1 MKIKGVD
8 LGTGPR
14 AAAVITG
21 GVDTRVVKKALKAG
35 ADLIEVR
42 VDTFEKRSP
51 GDLTR
56 AFERLTEAT
65 SGNVPLILTV
75 RSQREGGKA
84 KIPDAERLEIF
95 NTLMPFADMV
105 DIELSS
111 GRILKNV
118 LDSAKRARKKT
129 IVSYHNFRSTP
140 QTYRLREIVARARN
154 SGADVVKIAA
164 RADNVAAMKRLAGLL
179 VESKNL
185 IVVGMGGFAAPSRVL
200 FPYLGSLV
208 TYGSVGEKT
217 APGQLDMKT
226 LKDQFRLLGGG

>member
-1 MKIKGVD
+1 MKIKGIE
-8 LGTGPR
+8 LGAAPR

-21 GVDTRVVKKALKAG
+21 GVDSRAVKKALKAG
-35 ADLIEVR
+35 ADLLEVR

-51 GDLTR
+51 GELTA
-56 AFERLTEAT
+56 AFERLLRAT
-65 SGNVPLILTV
+65 SGSTPVILTV
-75 RSQREGGKA
+75 RSAREGGKV
-84 KIPDAERLEIF
+84 KIPDPERLEIF
-95 NTLMPFADMV
+95 NALMPFADMV

-118 LDSAKRARKKT
+118 IDSAKRARRKT

-164 RADNVAAMKRLAGLL
+164 RAENVQSMKRLAGLL

-185 IVVGMGGFAAPSRVL
+185 IVIGMGGFAAPSRVL

-208 TYGSVGEKT
+208 TYGSVGDKT

-226 LKDQFRLLGGG
+226 LKDQFRLLGSG